1 MVNDKNIVATNVDKN
16 GFVKVSNLQLIWPFD
31 ILSDQLM
38 VTKLML
44 AENEWLNKVARI
56 TLGYPAHCIGVYYPL
71 LYYIKQATLVFGQ
84 VYETF

>member
-1 MVNDKNIVATNVDKN
+1 MERKKLLHSLVNDKNIVATNVDKN

-44 AENEWLNKVARI
+44 AENE
-56 TLGYPAHCIGVYYPL
+56 
-71 LYYIKQATLVFGQ
+71 
-84 VYETF
+84 